1 MELNR
6 KTQRLSKVILIKGI
20 VFCLL
25 GIVHL
30 VASFYE
36 YNDIKGYM
44 PKDLGYSYILW
55 FNGVGLFIL
64 FIGLAEI
71 LSYKGIK
78 QKTTLAWQVS
88 LLSSFFA
95 AVMGLSGLITFHW
108 VLSPPYLLLVA
119 GVFGLVLLLKNRR
132 GFESW
137 KSLYD

>member
-36 YNDIKGYM
+36 YDDIKVSM

-55 FNGVGLFIL
+55 FYGVGLFIL
-64 FIGLAEI
+64 FIGWVEI

-78 QKTTLAWQVS
+78 QKTVLAWQVS
-88 LLSSFFA
+88 LLSSFFSA
-95 AVMGLSGLITFHW
+95 IMGLSGLITFHW
-108 VLSPPYLLLVA
+108 VLSPPYILFVA
-119 GVFGLVLLLKNRR
+119 GIIGVILLLKNRSEI
-132 GFESW
+132 GS
-137 KSLYD
+137 